1 MAANNQ
7 VQQMRQVAKA
17 RRQAATRKV
26 ARLERAGLK
35 VAGTAE
41 DPRKGHT
48 DINKMNSAQLKS
60 YIGKLDKFTSRN
72 NQYVRGNNGAPIQ
85 RSKWRSYKRL
95 EAQYNSNADNAFEAV
110 KDIRI
115 DRANMTI
122 GERQNMLG
130 VREFPRAA
138 NPATNSPFNKMD
150 RKPGGIPNNAAVDK
164 LTRDMKKRTSGDFF
178 KNEAKRLK
186 SDIVK
191 FFNNVG
197 GVSDQMLKEIQRMTP
212 KQIHALNLT
221 NFSNA
226 VSTKYELL
234 KRHMQNRNDEF
245 AAKVADD
252 STAEAEDLVR
262 WARKIK

>member
-1 MAANNQ
+1 MASNNQ
-7 VQQMRQVAKA
+7 ASELRAQA
-17 RRQAATRKV
+17 RNRRTAATRKV
-26 ARLERAGLK
+26 NRLERAGLK
-35 VAGTAE
+35 IANTKE
-41 DPRKGHT
+41 DPRRPVEVVKRY
-48 DINKMNSAQLKS
+48 NSTQLRR
-60 YIGKLDKFTSRN
+60 YIADLDAFTGRG
-72 NQYVRGNNGAPIQ
+72 NQYVRGNNGAPIK
-85 RSKWRSYKRL
+85 RSKWQAYKRL
-95 EAQYNSNADNAFEAV
+95 ENQYNANADKAFEAV

-150 RKPGGIPNNAAVDK
+150 RKPGGIPNMAAVDK

-178 KNEAKRLK
+178 KSEAKRLK

-197 GVSDQMLKEIQRMTP
+197 GVSDQMIKEIQRMTP

-234 KRHMQNRNDEF
+234 KRHMQNRNDDF

-252 STAEAEDLVR
+252 STEEAEDLVR